1 MQCPATRSKHL
12 PESGAAQPLG
22 SWAGFQAQTPGSG
35 HAARERADPVSQ
47 SRGCHVTLVIKVGQS
62 SADESMITLIWA
74 AAPGPGDSS
83 TLSPSP
89 TQQRTLD
96 A

>member
-1 MQCPATRSKHL
+1 
-12 PESGAAQPLG
+12 
-22 SWAGFQAQTPGSG
+22 
-35 HAARERADPVSQ
+35 
-47 SRGCHVTLVIKVGQS
+47 VIKVGQS